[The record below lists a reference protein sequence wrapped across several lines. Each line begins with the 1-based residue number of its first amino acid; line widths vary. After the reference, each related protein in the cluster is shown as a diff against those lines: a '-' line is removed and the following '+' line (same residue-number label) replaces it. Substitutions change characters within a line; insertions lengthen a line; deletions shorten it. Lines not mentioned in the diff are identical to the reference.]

1 MAITADTVY
10 SGSQMTQYNPLPMGF
25 YHNVAAADNSATT
38 IVDDKMST
46 TKDITGYGRT
56 IAASDCSMTLQ
67 MSMMQ
72 TVYVDG
78 TLVANMNGVD
88 ATKSMDVIVPLNTNL
103 KVNLSNQTD
112 TTSQNVQ
119 VYVTFK
125 ELNGS
130 ASA

>member
-46 TKDITGYGRT
+46 TKDTICT
-56 IAASDCSMTLQ
+56 IAASTAVHTTDVYDAA
-67 MSMMQ
+67 
-72 TVYVDG
+72 VYVDA
-78 TLVANMNGVD
+78 TLVAIMKGVD
-88 ATKSMDVIVPLNTNL
+88 ATKSMDVIVPLNKNL
-103 KVNLSNQTD
+103 KVNMSNQTD
-112 TTSQNVQ
+112 STSNNVQ
-119 VYVTFK
+119 VYVTIK